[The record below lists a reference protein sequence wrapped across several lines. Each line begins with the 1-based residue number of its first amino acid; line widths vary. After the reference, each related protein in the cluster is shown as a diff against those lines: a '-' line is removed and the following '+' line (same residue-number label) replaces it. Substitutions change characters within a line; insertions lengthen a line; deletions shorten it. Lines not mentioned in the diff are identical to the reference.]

1 MTRIALRETKMFRL
15 IMPALL
21 IAAPAAAADF
31 QDIAALDRA
40 VAAFAGHGIGED
52 GGARAPVDKRLKLA
66 QCPTVA
72 LSWRTDRHDAVVVAC
87 SGPNWRIFVPV
98 HHAAPVTVAAA
109 SAVVAVAPPV
119 KQQPVIKRGDPIVVA
134 AGSPGFSISREAI
147 AMGNAAP
154 GERFLAKGDGDK
166 TQFQAIAVAPGR
178 ATLPGWA
185 DQP

>member
-1 MTRIALRETKMFRL
+1 MFRL
-15 IMPALL
+15 IVPALL

-31 QDIAALDRA
+31 QDTAALDRA
-40 VAAFAGHGIGED
+40 VASFTGHGVGED

-87 SGPNWRIFVPV
+87 SGPDWRIFVPV
-98 HHAAPVTVAAA
+98 QRNAPVAIAAV
-109 SAVVAVAPPV
+109 SAPVPVAPVV
-119 KQQPVIKRGDPIVVA
+119 KQAPVIKRGDPIVVA
-134 AGSPGFSISREAI
+134 AGTPGFSISREAI

-154 GERFLAKGDGDK
+154 GERFMAKGDGDK
-166 TQFQAIAVAPGR
+166 TPFQAIAIEPGR

-185 DQP
+185 D

>member
-1 MTRIALRETKMFRL
+1 MRISDWSSDVCSSDL
-15 IMPALL
+15 
-21 IAAPAAAADF
+21 
-31 QDIAALDRA
+31 
-40 VAAFAGHGIGED
+40 
-52 GGARAPVDKRLKLA
+52 LA

-109 SAVVAVAPPV
+109 NAAVAVAPPV

-154 GERFLAKGDGDK
+154 GARFLAKGRSEEH
-166 TQFQAIAVAPGR
+166 TSEIQSLMRHSYA
-178 ATLPGWA
+178 
-185 DQP
+185 

>member
-1 MTRIALRETKMFRL
+1 MRIS
-15 IMPALL
+15 
-21 IAAPAAAADF
+21 DWSS
-31 QDIAALDRA
+31 DVCSSD
-40 VAAFAGHGIGED
+40 
-52 GGARAPVDKRLKLA
+52 
-66 QCPTVA
+66 
-72 LSWRTDRHDAVVVAC
+72 LS
-87 SGPNWRIFVPV
+87 PV

-109 SAVVAVAPPV
+109 NAAVAVAPPV

-154 GERFLAKGDGDK
+154 GERFLAKGDGDT

-185 DQP
+185 DQRYKRCSSAARVGQIGR